1 MEPSESLN
9 TTMLRSQPKFRL
21 LAILMVLGLS
31 LSFTCDWGFYAHREI
46 NELAIYT
53 LPPEMFG
60 FYKDNLNFLRE
71 HAVDPDK
78 RRYSVIGE
86 APRHFID
93 IDYYCKGDSTC
104 NPFDLMP
111 RRWNDAVEKYTED
124 TLQEYGIVPWHI
136 NTMVYR
142 LTEAFKDN
150 NTKRVLRLSAELG
163 HYVGDSHVPLHTTLN
178 YNGQMTG
185 QRGIHGFWESR
196 LPELFDGN
204 YDFFVGKGRY
214 VESPLD
220 LAWETVEASHNALD
234 SVLRFEAE
242 LNDEWPSDQ
251 KYVHTERG
259 RSVIKTYSEE
269 YSKEYHR
276 RLNGQVERRMKTAV
290 ITLGS
295 LWYTAWVNAGQPV
308 LSNALTPAELDALED
323 ELNSETSGESRP
335 NLQDR
340 EHGN

>member
-1 MEPSESLN
+1 MIMFPRPQKYRAPLLVVAVSLC
-9 TTMLRSQPKFRL
+9 
-21 LAILMVLGLS
+21 V
-31 LSFTCDWGFYAHREI
+31 SFTYNWGFYAHREI

-53 LPPEMFG
+53 LPPKMFG
-60 FYKDNLNFLRE
+60 FYKENLNFLRE

-86 APRHFID
+86 APRHYID
-93 IDYYCKGDSTC
+93 IDYYCKGDPKC
-104 NPFDLMP
+104 DPFELMP
-111 RRWNDAVEKYTED
+111 RKWNDAVEKYTED
-124 TLQEYGIVPWHI
+124 TLQEYGILPWHI

-142 LTEAFKDN
+142 LTDAFKTN
-150 NTKRVLRLSAELG
+150 NTQQILRLSAELG
-163 HYVGDSHVPLHTTLN
+163 HYVGDAHVPLHTTLN
-178 YNGQMTG
+178 YNGAMTN
-185 QRGIHGFWESR
+185 QRGIHAFWESR
-196 LPELFDGN
+196 LPELFDGD
-204 YDFFVGKGRY
+204 YDFLIGKGKY

-220 LAWETVEASHNALD
+220 LAWETVEGSHNALD
-234 SVLRFEAE
+234 SVFTFEAQ

-269 YSKEYHR
+269 YSKEYHK

-295 LWYTAWVNAGQPV
+295 LWYTAWVNAGQPDI
-308 LSNALTPAELDALED
+308 SKSISIEELDALEKKL
-323 ELNSETSGESRP
+323 EAESAGEARP
-335 NLQDR
+335 DLQKR

>member
-1 MEPSESLN
+1 MSH
-9 TTMLRSQPKFRL
+9 SQKKYKVPL
-21 LAILMVLGLS
+21 LVVALVLCM
-31 LSFTCDWGFYAHREI
+31 SFTCDWGFYAHREI

-60 FYKDNLNFLRE
+60 FYKENLNFLRE

-86 APRHFID
+86 APRHYID
-93 IDYYCKGDSTC
+93 IDYYCKGDPEC
-104 NPFDLMP
+104 DPFELMP
-111 RRWNDAVEKYTED
+111 RKWNDAVAKFTED
-124 TLQEYGIVPWHI
+124 TLQEYGIIPWHI

-150 NTKRVLRLSAELG
+150 NTQRVLRLSTELG

-196 LPELFDGN
+196 LPELFDSN
-204 YDFFVGKGRY
+204 YDFFVGKSEY
-214 VESPLD
+214 VENTLD
-220 LAWETVEASHNALD
+220 LAWETVRASHNALD
-234 SVLRFEAE
+234 SVLTFEAE

-251 KYVHTERG
+251 KYVYTERG
-259 RSVIKTYSEE
+259 RSIIKTYSEE
-269 YSKEYHR
+269 YSKEYHK

-295 LWYTAWVNAGQPV
+295 LWYTAWVNAGQPD
-308 LSNALTPAELDALED
+308 LSNDLSQEELDALEKQL
-323 ELNSETSGESRP
+323 ESESSGESNP
-335 NLQDR
+335 DLQER
-340 EHGN
+340 EHDN